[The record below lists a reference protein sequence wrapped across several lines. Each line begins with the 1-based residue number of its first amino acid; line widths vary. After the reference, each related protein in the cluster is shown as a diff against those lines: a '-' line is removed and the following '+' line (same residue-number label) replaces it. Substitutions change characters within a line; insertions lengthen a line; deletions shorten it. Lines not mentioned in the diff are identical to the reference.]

1 MAKKKK
7 IATPNLLPPEVAEKI
22 EVINWT
28 GGHRQV
34 FGRFGTVDLSTLT
47 IQQAESL
54 IARGFSKL
62 KKRPVKAPKETEE

>member
-7 IATPNLLPPEVAEKI
+7 IATPLPPEVAEKI

-34 FGRFGTVDLSTLT
+34 FGRFGIVDLTTMTVSH
-47 IQQAESL
+47 AESL
-54 IARGFSKL
+54 IARGFTKL
-62 KKRPVKAPKETEE
+62 KKRPVKTPKKTEE

>member
-7 IATPNLLPPEVAEKI
+7 IATPNPLPPEVAEKI

-34 FGRFGTVDLSTLT
+34 FGRFGTVDLKTMTVSY
-47 IQQAESL
+47 AESL
-54 IARGFSKL
+54 IARGFTKL
-62 KKRPVKAPKETEE
+62 KKRPVKTPKETEE